1 MGDVHYMISEAAKQ
15 VGVEPHALR
24 YWEDELALKI
34 GRTEMGHRYY
44 TRENIR
50 LFSCIKKLKEQ
61 GISLKEIKAVI
72 PDMIHTK
79 KELESRTKKKAET
92 AVPKPTE
99 PSENEEASLQTL
111 MENVLRANNEV
122 LCTLISEQT
131 ALLLKEKESRDEEHY
146 RNLDM
151 LIRRQQEL
159 RRDTGK
165 SRLFRRLQKT
175 ACPV

>member
-44 TRENIR
+44 TGENIR

-79 KELESRTKKKAET
+79 NELRNREKQTAAEH
-92 AVPKPTE
+92 
-99 PSENEEASLQTL
+99 
-111 MENVLRANNEV
+111 
-122 LCTLISEQT
+122 T
-131 ALLLKEKESRDEEHY
+131 ALLLKEKENQDEEHY
-146 RNLDM
+146 RNLDV
-151 LIRRQQEL
+151 LIRRQQKL
-159 RRDTGK
+159 RRGTGK
-165 SRLFRRLQKT
+165 SRFFRRSQKK